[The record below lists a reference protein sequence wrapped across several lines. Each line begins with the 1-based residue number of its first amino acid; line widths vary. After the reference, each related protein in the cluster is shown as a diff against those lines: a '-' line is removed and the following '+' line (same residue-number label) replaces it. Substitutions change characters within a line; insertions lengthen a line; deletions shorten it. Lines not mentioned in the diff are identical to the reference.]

1 MEINGQTLDN
11 FRLKLRCKVR
21 YHVGGACP
29 DVEDLVQETLVR
41 FLRFAKDERIRNP
54 ANIGAFLNGVCN
66 NVILEY
72 RRRLWRDDPGVKE
85 VREEGCAATPA
96 VELMEVREAIEAGLA
111 QLPDRDHAILRAL
124 YLEDRSRDE
133 ICHALGITDTQ
144 FRVVLFRAKDRFRKI
159 YREGLKPWAAGSH

>member
-1 MEINGQTLDN
+1 MDFDPEALDS

-41 FLRFAKDERIRNP
+41 FLRFAKEERIRNP
-54 ANIGAFLNGVCN
+54 ANVGAFLNGVCN

-72 RRRLWRDDPGVKE
+72 RRRLWRDDPGVRE
-85 VREEGCAATPA
+85 VREEGCAAPQD

-111 QLPDRDHAILRAL
+111 QLSDRDHAILRAL
-124 YLEDRSRDE
+124 YLEDKSREE
-133 ICHALGITDTQ
+133 ICQSLGITEAQ

-159 YREGLKPWAAGSH
+159 YLEGLKPWATGSH

>member
-1 MEINGQTLDN
+1 MEIDDQMLET

-41 FLRFAKDERIRNP
+41 FLRFAKAERIRNP
-54 ANIGAFLNGVCN
+54 ANVGAFLNGVCN

-72 RRRLWRDDPGVKE
+72 RRRLWRDDPGTRE
-85 VREEGCAATPA
+85 VSDDSHSVQAE

-111 QLPDRDHAILRAL
+111 QLTDRDHAILRYL
-124 YLEDRSRDE
+124 YLEDRSREE
-133 ICHALGITDTQ
+133 ICQALGITHAQ

-159 YREGLKPWAAGSH
+159 YRESLKPWASGIH